1 MRDLGAVLDHEKL
14 LPIGM
19 RSIAPAKVRTRHG
32 RALMIL

>member
-19 RSIAPAKVRTRHG
+19 RSIVPAKIARVTDAH
-32 RALMIL
+32 